1 MNGLL
6 LGICVVVFSLTAMA
20 AEKGLVTK
28 PSQYSVPETLDR
40 WRPSSDRWAFTSL
53 LGSISRLWQ
62 EMLAMRCGRTS
73 CSFGSVANF
82 HFRAVL

>member
-6 LGICVVVFSLTAMA
+6 LGICAVVFSLTAMA

-62 EMLAMRCGRTS
+62 EMLAHALRPHQLLIWVCRKFP
-73 CSFGSVANF
+73 C
-82 HFRAVL
+82 